1 MENEINEMNE
11 SNIGQTPVSKDEP
24 KIIGQGTYGCI
35 IRPSIDNQGNADPA
49 SEYITKIEIG
59 KSTTE
64 NEVNIGNQIRAIPDY
79 EEMFSPIIENDEV
92 LLSEINTKE
101 IGECNIIK
109 SLEKDAT
116 LELNK
121 IKYVGKDSLGMYLMN
136 VLKEYPAKW
145 IEVAIDT
152 HLTLLNSFTKLNK
165 IGIIHNDVKENN
177 ILCRNE
183 DGRPIII
190 DFGLSM
196 EKEYLTMPNPPSM
209 IGSLTT
215 EKKSSHIHKYFFKY
229 APDYEVWCIDIHI
242 LNYMMTVLNKEWLES
257 MVTQEQVNLLNSLQK
272 EEPQR
277 FSEKVNI
284 PWSET
289 ILTLKTVGKDD
300 MIEIIYEN
308 YGYQWRTRN
317 TEGLAAILDSYIE
330 NNLMASQMFSQE
342 DVENYKTKMVEYI
355 DSYKDKTWETLFN
368 DLISYQETWDNY
380 ALSFMYIKIIKSLE
394 ITGNEKIDEYVL
406 SLKSIVLSD
415 PNERKTPEKTKE
427 FITGV
432 LKKVPKTIYR
442 RMVELF
448 FGSKEN
454 HSELTRNIATK
465 QIEEI
470 KSETQIYEA
479 KKL

>member
-1 MENEINEMNE
+1 MDNEVNENI
-11 SNIGQTPVSKDEP
+11 SNNPPPISKDEP
-24 KIIGQGTYGCI
+24 KIIGQGTYGCVI
-35 IRPSIDNQGNADPA
+35 SPSIDIQGNVDPV
-49 SEYITKIEIG
+49 SGYITKIELG
-59 KSTTE
+59 KSTTA
-64 NEVNIGNQIRAIPDY
+64 NEVNIGNKIKEIPDY

-92 LLSEINTKE
+92 LLSKINTKE

-109 SLEKDAT
+109 SLEKDTT
-116 LELNK
+116 LEMNK

-136 VLKEYPAKW
+136 ILKEYPAKW
-145 IEVAIDT
+145 FEVAIDT
-152 HLTLLNSFTKLNK
+152 HLTLLDSFTELNK

-196 EKEYLTMPNPPSM
+196 EKEYLILPTPSS
-209 IGSLTT
+209 ILGSLTT

-257 MVTQEQVNLLNSLQK
+257 MVTQEQVNLLSSLIK
-272 EEPQR
+272 EEAQR
-277 FSEKVNI
+277 FSEFVNT
-284 PWSET
+284 PWSQT
-289 ILTLKTVGKDD
+289 ILTLKTIGKDNL
-300 MIEIIYEN
+300 IEVIYEN

-317 TEGLAAILDSYIE
+317 PEGIIAIIDSYIE
-330 NNLMASQMFSQE
+330 NNLMASQLFSKE
-342 DVENYKTKMVEYI
+342 DVENYKTRMVEYI
-355 DSYKDKTWETLFN
+355 DSYKDKTWETVFN

-380 ALSFMYIKIIKSLE
+380 ALSFMYMKIIKSLE
-394 ITGNEKIDEYVL
+394 ISGNEKIDEYVL
-406 SLKSIVLSD
+406 LLKNIILSG
-415 PNERKTPEKTKE
+415 PNERKTPDKTKE
-427 FITGV
+427 LIIEV
-432 LKKVPKTIYR
+432 LKKVPKTVYR
-442 RMVELF
+442 RMMEMF

-454 HSELTRNIATK
+454 HSELSRNIATE

-470 KSETQIYEA
+470 KSEAQLYEA